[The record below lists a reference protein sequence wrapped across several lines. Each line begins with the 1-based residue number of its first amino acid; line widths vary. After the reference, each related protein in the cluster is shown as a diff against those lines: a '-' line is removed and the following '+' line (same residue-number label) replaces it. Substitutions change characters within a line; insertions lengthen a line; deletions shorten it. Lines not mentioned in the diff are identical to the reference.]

1 MKWAMIFVA
10 GLSLLVALFL
20 RPPGLDARD
29 GRNDRGRNGISIG
42 SDWITGNG
50 SAGDFAASIR
60 EQRMAEV
67 VIEFPPPNADGTL
80 PGIDSARVEALLYE
94 CYDAR
99 GWVRVGVAR
108 QPFDD
113 PRWRRFFIVD
123 LRRLLDR
130 LPRVRGVVLDFSR
143 VPEVSPALLTL
154 LDELRPVLAPDARPL
169 AIVAH
174 RWEQP
179 YFREVAR
186 RADLLVI
193 PLEIPASAFARFG
206 VGKCVEQVHA
216 ALASCEGKPV
226 LLRLPADRRLRRGLA
241 TVHLALGKTSARENF
256 QGILLE
262 VSAAPEAARWTELH
276 THFLRPETLR

>member
-1 MKWAMIFVA
+1 MV
-10 GLSLLVALFL
+10 
-20 RPPGLDARD
+20 
-29 GRNDRGRNGISIG
+29 
-42 SDWITGNG
+42 
-50 SAGDFAASIR
+50 
-60 EQRMAEV
+60 EV
-67 VIEFPPPNADGTL
+67 VIELPPPNADGTL
-80 PGIDSARVEALLYE
+80 ATIDAARVESLLYE

-99 GWVRVGVAR
+99 GWVQIGVA
-108 QPFDD
+108 QLPFDD

-130 LPRVRGVVLDFSR
+130 LPRVRGVVLDFSL
-143 VPEVSPALLTL
+143 VADVSPALLTL

-193 PLEIPASAFARFG
+193 PLEISASAFARFS
-206 VGKCVEQVHA
+206 VGKCVERMHT
-216 ALASCEGKPV
+216 ALAWGEGKPV
-226 LLRLPADRRLRRGLA
+226 LFRIPADDRLRRGIS
-241 TVHLALGKTSARENF
+241 TIHLAFGKMVAPEQY

-262 VSAAPEAARWTELH
+262 TSAAPAATTWTELR
-276 THFLRPETLR
+276 THFLRP

>member
-1 MKWAMIFVA
+1 MVFVTV
-10 GLSLLVALFL
+10 LVLLFL
-20 RPPGLDARD
+20 RSPGLEVRD
-29 GRNDRGRNGISIG
+29 GRDDRGRNGIAIG
-42 SDWITGNG
+42 REWITGNG
-50 SAGDFAASIR
+50 PAGDFAASIR
-60 EQRMAEV
+60 ERRMAEV
-67 VIEFPPPNADGTL
+67 VIELPPPNADGTL
-80 PGIDSARVEALLYE
+80 PGIDSARVESLLYE

-99 GWVRVGVAR
+99 GWVQIGGAAL
-108 QPFDD
+108 PFDD

-130 LPRVRGVVLDFSR
+130 LPRVRGVVLDLSL
-143 VPEVSPALLTL
+143 VADVSPALLTL

-193 PLEIPASAFARFG
+193 PLEISASVFARFS
-206 VGKCVEQVHA
+206 VKNCVERMDT
-216 ALASCEGKPV
+216 ALAWSEGKPV
-226 LLRLPADRRLRRGLA
+226 LFRIPADERLRRGLA
-241 TVHLALGKTSARENF
+241 TIHFAFGKTVAPEPY

-262 VSAAPEAARWTELH
+262 TSAPPAATTWAELR
-276 THFLRPETLR
+276 TRFLRP